1 MPCVGNDAFATLPSY
16 SVNLVCHL
24 PFREVEAYVTLTAVL
39 NKIGIRGK
47 NPKVILHLHSQG
59 VKMKIVLVRSPKAL
73 SRLLSRVFGLEIKKN
88 RT

>member
-24 PFREVEAYVTLTAVL
+24 PFKEVEAYVTLTAVL

-59 VKMKIVLVRSPKAL
+59 VRNEDSIGTLAKGTFPPFVPYIRA
-73 SRLLSRVFGLEIKKN
+73 
-88 RT
+88 